1 MSRAITLA
9 LGGGGVKG
17 NAHLGVLRV
26 LEQHG
31 FEIGGI
37 AGTSAGG
44 LWGALY
50 ASGLSV
56 EQVLEQAK
64 NLDYDEAYRRLPDDE
79 PSWMGVAGIRK
90 LLIDILGDKTFTD
103 LRFPFAVTAVDLDT
117 AELVTIRSGKVLDAV
132 LATIAVPGIFP
143 PVHYD
148 GRMLVDGGILAPVP
162 ISLARTLAPELP
174 VAAVVLS
181 PPIDHWKSSSKPRL
195 MNSLPFLARYLARLR
210 VAQALNVFLR
220 AMDISG
226 AQLTELF
233 LALEKPEVIIRPAVG
248 DIGLLD
254 DVDAHEVANAGE
266 LAALEILPELE
277 RQVSWPMVW
286 RRRMKHMVTPHE

>member
-31 FEIGGI
+31 IEIGGI

-90 LLIDILGDKTFTD
+90 LLGDILGDKTFAD

-117 AELVTIRSGKVLDAV
+117 AELVIIRSGKVLDAV

-148 GRMLVDGGILAPVP
+148 GRLLVDGGILAPVP
-162 ISLARTLAPELP
+162 VSLARSLAPELP

-248 DIGLLD
+248 NIGLLD

-266 LAALEILPELE
+266 LAALEVLPELE

-286 RRRMKHMVTPHE
+286 RRRMKQMVAPHE

>member
-286 RRRMKHMVTPHE
+286 RRRMKHMVAPHE

>member
-64 NLDYDEAYRRLPDDE
+64 KLDYDEAYRRLPEDE

-90 LLIDILGDKTFTD
+90 LLTDILGDKTFTD

-117 AELVTIRSGKVLDAV
+117 AELVTIHSGKVLDAV

-143 PVHYD
+143 PVHYN
-148 GRMLVDGGILAPVP
+148 GRLLVDGGILAPVP
-162 ISLARTLAPELP
+162 VSLARTLAPELP

-233 LALEKPEVIIRPAVG
+233 LALEKPEVIVRPSVG

-254 DVDAHEVANAGE
+254 DVDAHEVARAGE
-266 LAALEILPELE
+266 LAALELLPELE

-286 RRRMKHMVTPHE
+286 RRRIKQMATPHE

>member
-64 NLDYDEAYRRLPDDE
+64 KLDYDEAYRRLPEDE

-90 LLIDILGDKTFTD
+90 LLTDILGDKTFTD

-117 AELVTIRSGKVLDAV
+117 AELVTIRSGKGLDAV

-148 GRMLVDGGILAPVP
+148 GRLLVDGGILAPVP
-162 ISLARTLAPELP
+162 VSLARTLAPELP

-233 LALEKPEVIIRPAVG
+233 LALEKPEVIVRPAVG

-254 DVDAHEVANAGE
+254 DVDAHEVARAGE
-266 LAALEILPELE
+266 LAALELLPELE

-286 RRRMKHMVTPHE
+286 RRRMKHMVAPHE

>member
-64 NLDYDEAYRRLPDDE
+64 KLDYDEAYRRLPEDE

-90 LLIDILGDKTFTD
+90 LLTDILGDKTFTD

-117 AELVTIRSGKVLDAV
+117 AELVTIHSGKVLDAV

-148 GRMLVDGGILAPVP
+148 GRLLVDGGILAPVP
-162 ISLARTLAPELP
+162 VSLARTLAPELP

-233 LALEKPEVIIRPAVG
+233 LALEKPEVIVRPSVG

-254 DVDAHEVANAGE
+254 DVDAHEVARAGE
-266 LAALEILPELE
+266 LAALELLPELE

-286 RRRMKHMVTPHE
+286 RRRMKHMVAPHE